1 MGIAR
6 LDSDASPCACPAG
19 PVYGRE
25 ARRGCRAARLPPLC
39 QQLLHSEDSNTR
51 LASDLTP
58 NRARN
63 NTAVSVADYIH
74 VELTEHNNKLSSY
87 INNRFTGVVNH
98 RIEIDGVGTERE
110 TGAQTAEQ
118 VRLEPGPGGRTVR
131 LELATSAR
139 PELLRFTPLLTR
151 QLSDTVGV
159 RQKGRDVTYP
169 VLQATLQYTLVIHVA
184 DNT

>member
-1 MGIAR
+1 MSDVIKGIAR
-6 LDSDASPCACPAG
+6 LNSAASPCVCPAG

-25 ARRGCRAARLPPLC
+25 ARTECRATRLPPLC
-39 QQLLHSEDSNTR
+39 RQLLHSEDNNTR

-58 NRARN
+58 NKARN

-74 VELTEHNNKLSSY
+74 VELTEHKNKLSSY
-87 INNRFTGVVNH
+87 INNRFTGVIKH
-98 RIEIDGVGTERE
+98 RIEVDDVGTERE
-110 TGAQTAEQ
+110 TSAQTAEQ

-159 RQKGRDVTYP
+159 RQPGRDVTDP
-169 VLQATLQYTLVIHVA
+169 VLQATLQ
-184 DNT
+184 